1 MPFGR
6 FRADVI
12 PSSSLI
18 SAAVEIFD
26 QLARVQPVAWAV
38 LVLSAVGI
46 VGLAIAG
53 LKVRGVGIGIA
64 GVLFAGILFGHLG
77 FTINHDIMDF
87 VREFGL
93 ILFVFTIGLQLG
105 PSFFASMRNDG
116 FKLNLLAAAIVLL
129 GAGATLGAAWLAG
142 VDGPAAAG
150 LFSGATTNTPSLGAA
165 QQTLSVLAA
174 QPGST
179 LTSDRTAL
187 PALAYAVSYPV
198 GVFGIIGMMLLF
210 RTVFRVDPVH
220 EAEEFRKEQRKG
232 IDPLV
237 RMNLV
242 VENPNLDGLEIGTIP
257 GRRETGVRISRVKRA
272 GANEVEL
279 ATDQTILHTGDLIL
293 AVGARRQLEAFRL
306 VVGRESNED
315 LMRVPGRVAF
325 RRVVVT
331 NKGVLGR
338 TLSEIGLESLYGV
351 TVTRVLRA
359 DVEMTAVPDLRLQF
373 GDFLHVVGDE
383 KNIAQASAALGNS
396 LQALNET
403 HFIPVFLGILLG
415 VAAGLAPLYLPGL
428 PVPVRLG
435 LAGGPLVLAILLGRL
450 GRLGP
455 LVWYMPAN
463 ANTALR
469 EMGIILFLAC
479 VGLKAGEKFAPTLL
493 SHDGLIWFGAAC
505 VITLVPLVLVGL
517 FARLVLRINFITLCG
532 LLAGSMTDPPAL
544 AFANA
549 ISRSD
554 APSVAYA
561 TVYPLTM
568 LLRIMCAQIMVLLL
582 LG

>member
-1 MPFGR
+1 M
-6 FRADVI
+6 
-12 PSSSLI
+12 
-18 SAAVEIFD
+18 
-26 QLARVQPVAWAV
+26 AWAV
-38 LVLSAVGI
+38 LVLCAVAI
-46 VGLAIAG
+46 LGLAIAG
-53 LKVRGVGIGIA
+53 IKVRGVGIGIA
-64 GVLFAGILFGHLG
+64 GVLFAGILVGHMGFG
-77 FTINHDIMDF
+77 INHDIMDF

-116 FKLNLLAAAIVLL
+116 FKLNLLAASIILL
-129 GAGATLGAAWLAG
+129 GTGATIGVAFFAG
-142 VDGPAAAG
+142 VDGAAAAG

-174 QPGST
+174 QPGSA
-179 LTSDRTAL
+179 LTAERAAL
-187 PALAYAVSYPV
+187 PALAYAVGYPV
-198 GVFGIIGMMLLF
+198 GVFGIIGMMLFF
-210 RTVFRVDPVH
+210 RTVFRVDPVK
-220 EAEEFRKEQRKG
+220 EAEEFRAAQRKG
-232 IDPLV
+232 IEPLV

-242 VENPNLDGLEIGTIP
+242 VENPNLDGIEIGNIP
-257 GRRETGVRISRVKRA
+257 GRRETGVRVSRVKRA
-272 GANEVEL
+272 GADEVEL
-279 ATDQTILHTGDLIL
+279 ATDQTVLHTGDRIL
-293 AVGARRQLEAFRL
+293 AVGAQRQLEAFRV
-306 VVGRESNED
+306 VVGRETGED

-331 NKGVLGR
+331 HKEVLGK
-338 TLSEIGLESLYGV
+338 TISELGLESLYGV

-383 KNIAQASAALGNS
+383 ENIACASAVLGNS

-403 HFIPVFLGILLG
+403 RFIPVFLGILLG
-415 VAAGLAPLYLPGL
+415 VAAGLAPLHLPGL

-469 EMGIILFLAC
+469 EMGIVLFLAC
-479 VGLKAGEKFAPTLL
+479 VGLKAGEKFVPTLL
-493 SHDGLIWFGAAC
+493 SHDGLLWFGGAC
-505 VITLVPLVLVGL
+505 VITLVPLLVVGL
-517 FARLVLRINFITLCG
+517 FARLILRVNFIALCG

-568 LLRIMCAQIMVLLL
+568 LLRIMSAQVLVLLL
-582 LG
+582 AG

>member
-1 MPFGR
+1 M
-6 FRADVI
+6 
-12 PSSSLI
+12 
-18 SAAVEIFD
+18 
-26 QLARVQPVAWAV
+26 AWAV
-38 LVLSAVGI
+38 LVLCAVAI
-46 VGLAIAG
+46 LGLAIAG
-53 LKVRGVGIGIA
+53 IKVRGVGIGIA
-64 GVLFAGILFGHLG
+64 GVLFAGILVGHMGFG
-77 FTINHDIMDF
+77 INHDIMDF

-116 FKLNLLAAAIVLL
+116 FKLNLLAASIILL
-129 GAGATLGAAWLAG
+129 GTGATIGVAFFAG
-142 VDGPAAAG
+142 VDGGAAAG

-174 QPGST
+174 QPGSA
-179 LTSDRTAL
+179 LTAERAAL
-187 PALAYAVSYPV
+187 PALAYAVGYPV
-198 GVFGIIGMMLLF
+198 GVFGIIGMMLFF
-210 RTVFRVDPVH
+210 RTIFRVDPVK
-220 EAEEFRKEQRKG
+220 EAEEFRAAQRKG
-232 IDPLV
+232 IEPLV

-242 VENPNLDGLEIGTIP
+242 VENPNLDGIEIGNIP
-257 GRRETGVRISRVKRA
+257 GRRETGVRVSRVKRD
-272 GANEVEL
+272 GADEVEL
-279 ATDQTILHTGDLIL
+279 ATDQTVLHTGDRIL
-293 AVGARRQLEAFRL
+293 AVGAQRQLEAFRV
-306 VVGRESNED
+306 VVGRETGED

-331 NKGVLGR
+331 HKEVLGK
-338 TLSEIGLESLYGV
+338 TISELGLESLYGV

-383 KNIAQASAALGNS
+383 ENIARASAVLGNS

-403 HFIPVFLGILLG
+403 RFIPVFLGILLG
-415 VAAGLAPLYLPGL
+415 VAAGLAPLHLPGL

-469 EMGIILFLAC
+469 EMGIVLFLAC
-479 VGLKAGEKFAPTLL
+479 VGLKAGEKFVPTLL
-493 SHDGLIWFGAAC
+493 SHDGLLWFGGAC
-505 VITLVPLVLVGL
+505 VITLVPLLVVGL
-517 FARLVLRINFITLCG
+517 FARLVLRVNFIALCG

-568 LLRIMCAQIMVLLL
+568 LLRIMSAQLLVLLL
-582 LG
+582 AG

>member
-1 MPFGR
+1 M
-6 FRADVI
+6 DI
-12 PSSSLI
+12 LH
-18 SAAVEIFD
+18 
-26 QLARVQPVAWAV
+26 QLAETQPVAWAV
-38 LVLSAVGI
+38 LVLCAVAI
-46 VGLAIAG
+46 LGLAIAG
-53 LKVRGVGIGIA
+53 IKVRGVGIGIA
-64 GVLFAGILFGHLG
+64 GVLFAGIFVGHMGFG
-77 FTINHDIMDF
+77 INHDIMDF

-116 FKLNLLAAAIVLL
+116 FKLNLLAASIILL
-129 GAGATLGAAWLAG
+129 GTGATVGIAFFAG
-142 VDGPAAAG
+142 VDGAAAAG

-174 QPGST
+174 QPGSA
-179 LTSDRTAL
+179 LTAERAAL
-187 PALAYAVSYPV
+187 PALAYAIGYPV
-198 GVFGIIGMMLLF
+198 GVFGIIGMILFF
-210 RTVFRVDPVH
+210 RTVFRVDPVK
-220 EAEEFRKEQRKG
+220 EAEEFRAAQRKG
-232 IDPLV
+232 IEPLV

-242 VENPNLDGLEIGTIP
+242 VENPNLEGIEIGSIP
-257 GRRETGVRISRVKRA
+257 GRRETGVRISRIKRA
-272 GANEVEL
+272 GAEEVEL
-279 ATDQTILHTGDLIL
+279 ATDQTVLHTGDRIL
-293 AVGARRQLEAFRL
+293 AVGAHRQLEAFRM
-306 VVGRESNED
+306 VVGRETGED

-331 NKGVLGR
+331 HKEVLGK
-338 TLSEIGLESLYGV
+338 TISELGLESLYGV

-383 KNIAQASAALGNS
+383 ENIARASAVLGNS

-403 HFIPVFLGILLG
+403 RFIPVFLGILLG
-415 VAAGLAPLYLPGL
+415 VAAGLAPLHLPGL

-469 EMGIILFLAC
+469 EMGIVLFLAC
-479 VGLKAGEKFAPTLL
+479 VGLKAGEKFVPTLL
-493 SHDGLIWFGAAC
+493 SHDGLLWFGGAC
-505 VITLVPLVLVGL
+505 VITLVPLLIVGL
-517 FARLVLRINFITLCG
+517 FARLVLRVNFIALCG

-549 ISRSD
+549 VSRSD

-568 LLRIMCAQIMVLLL
+568 LLRIMSAQLLVLLL
-582 LG
+582 AG

>member
-1 MPFGR
+1 M
-6 FRADVI
+6 
-12 PSSSLI
+12 
-18 SAAVEIFD
+18 
-26 QLARVQPVAWAV
+26 AWAV
-38 LVLSAVGI
+38 LVLCAVAI
-46 VGLAIAG
+46 LGLAIAG
-53 LKVRGVGIGIA
+53 IKVRGVGIGIA
-64 GVLFAGILFGHLG
+64 GVLFAGILVGHMGFG
-77 FTINHDIMDF
+77 INHDIMDF

-116 FKLNLLAAAIVLL
+116 FKLNLLAASIILL
-129 GAGATLGAAWLAG
+129 GTAATIGVAFFAG
-142 VDGPAAAG
+142 VDGAAAAG

-174 QPGST
+174 QPGSA
-179 LTSDRTAL
+179 LTAERAAL
-187 PALAYAVSYPV
+187 PALAYAVGYPV
-198 GVFGIIGMMLLF
+198 GVFGIIGMMLFF
-210 RTVFRVDPVH
+210 RTVFRVDPVK
-220 EAEEFRKEQRKG
+220 EAEEFRAAQRKG
-232 IDPLV
+232 IEPLV

-242 VENPNLDGLEIGTIP
+242 VENPNLEGIEIGNIP
-257 GRRETGVRISRVKRA
+257 GRRETGVRISRIKRA
-272 GANEVEL
+272 GAEEVEL
-279 ATDQTILHTGDLIL
+279 ATDQTVLHTGDRIL
-293 AVGARRQLEAFRL
+293 AVGAHRQLEAFRM
-306 VVGRESNED
+306 VVGRETGED

-331 NKGVLGR
+331 HKEVLGK
-338 TLSEIGLESLYGV
+338 TISELGLESLYGV

-383 KNIAQASAALGNS
+383 ENIARASAVLGNS

-403 HFIPVFLGILLG
+403 RFIPVFLGILLG
-415 VAAGLAPLYLPGL
+415 VAAGLAPLHLPGL

-469 EMGIILFLAC
+469 EMGIVLFLAC
-479 VGLKAGEKFAPTLL
+479 VGLKAGEKFVPTLL
-493 SHDGLIWFGAAC
+493 SHDGLLWFGGAC
-505 VITLVPLVLVGL
+505 VITLVPLLLVGL
-517 FARLVLRINFITLCG
+517 FARLVLRVNFIALCG

-549 ISRSD
+549 VSRSD

-568 LLRIMCAQIMVLLL
+568 LLRIMSAQLLVLLL
-582 LG
+582 AG